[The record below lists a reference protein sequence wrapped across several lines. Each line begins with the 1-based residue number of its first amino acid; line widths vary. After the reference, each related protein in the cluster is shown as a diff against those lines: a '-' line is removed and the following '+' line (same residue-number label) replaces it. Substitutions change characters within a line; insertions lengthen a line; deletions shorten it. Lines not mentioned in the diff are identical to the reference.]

1 MASRMPRLAM
11 QGPSPGEAAFVG
23 EGDRQGAGILLTGC
37 PAAGMAP
44 LERIQA
50 SGWPGTV
57 LAVSVPTL
65 IDAVSKK
72 DGPLT
77 TVRSGGMRCGRTHSG
92 TATWTAAMM
101 ARAMAMA
108 GTVRRMRAP
117 AAVPSAK

>member
-1 MASRMPRLAM
+1 MARTVRIGCHSGFWGDTETAAAQLVRHGNVDYLVGDYLAEVTM
-11 QGPSPGEAAFVG
+11 SIMAAQKLRNPQIGYATDFVT
-23 EGDRQGAGILLTGC
+23 AV
-37 PAAGMAP
+37 MAP

-65 IDAVSKK
+65 IDADSKN

-92 TATWTAAMM
+92 TAI
-101 ARAMAMA
+101 
-108 GTVRRMRAP
+108 
-117 AAVPSAK
+117 